1 MSEVKLCWHLPLVVS
16 TGVILVGCGEQAFV
30 TNFCCINKATTPSG
44 EEGAS
49 WAQNML
55 VAQPTMIKVPVNM
68 PLSEKLD
75 LNGRNLMVKWQRFRR
90 GWSNYEVAAQ
100 LKDPENPD
108 RHKERRTATL
118 LTCIS
123 PNALDVINAMV
134 FDTED
139 KRKDLE
145 IILAKMEKYCTGESI
160 ETCERYVFNWR
171 DQEANESVDAY
182 IRALRKVAKTSN
194 NYYVAIPDLLI
205 HGGWH

>member
-1 MSEVKLCWHLPLVVS
+1 
-16 TGVILVGCGEQAFV
+16 
-30 TNFCCINKATTPSG
+30 
-44 EEGAS
+44 
-49 WAQNML
+49 ML

-145 IILAKMEKYCTGESI
+145 IILAKMEKYCTDESI
-160 ETCERYVFNWR
+160 EICERYVFN
-171 DQEANESVDAY
+171 
-182 IRALRKVAKTSN
+182 
-194 NYYVAIPDLLI
+194 
-205 HGGWH
+205 